1 MNFPEI
7 GPAQTPKVENSEKF
21 IGNLFIFLIICIALK
36 RIQYL
41 SYGRYAAVSTDNDII
56 WYFGGHGCNGPST
69 TAMGGID
76 GSCVSEE

>member
-1 MNFPEI
+1 MI
-7 GPAQTPKVENSEKF
+7 LAEKKLQK
-21 IGNLFIFLIICIALK
+21 ILSLHLPLT
-36 RIQYL
+36 IQYL

-69 TAMGGID
+69 TAMGGLD